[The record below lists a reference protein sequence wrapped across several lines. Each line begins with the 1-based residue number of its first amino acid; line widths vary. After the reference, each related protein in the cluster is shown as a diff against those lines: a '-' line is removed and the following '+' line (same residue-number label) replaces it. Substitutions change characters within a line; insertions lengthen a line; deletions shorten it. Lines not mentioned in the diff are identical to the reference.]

1 MLGLLR
7 TAQDGVDAAV
17 VDAKV
22 AGLLVLA
29 LTLGLSA
36 GPMLLRPYF
45 ASCHSK
51 ATVLTPGKQRRKKGT
66 SQPEAPDT
74 SKAAAPQPHWAP
86 GDHVLARYEGEWW
99 PATVRTVGLEKGHV
113 EVLWDSEFSVSTLA
127 PSDLVPHQASTEEAA
142 LPASAAGDPT
152 PADDASALADG
163 AAQEEAAA
171 GATAATVPVPR
182 GGPALLEAT
191 FVESVA
197 FQQQRDL
204 ATQVRAISMEAFRED
219 ATQTQKGEKVCVL
232 LIQGEV
238 VGYASYHVRPSLGSL
253 NCNKLAVPSHR
264 RRQGLGRCLVR
275 HLIQLGKRPPEKKA
289 CAGKG
294 GGQQQR
300 PLEVLCL
307 SALPTAINFYKAC
320 GFREEKAVRLP
331 EEEGEELEEGQV
343 YMEYPLRRRRAR

>member
-1 MLGLLR
+1 M
-7 TAQDGVDAAV
+7 DAAV

-22 AGLLVLA
+22 AGILVLA
-29 LTLGLSA
+29 LTVGLSA

-45 ASCHSK
+45 ASSHSK

-66 SQPEAPDT
+66 SQPEAQGTPQ
-74 SKAAAPQPHWAP
+74 AAAPQPHWAP
-86 GDHVLARYEGEWW
+86 GDPVLARYEGEWW

-113 EVLWDSEFSVSTLA
+113 EVLWDSEFSVSVLA
-127 PSDLVPHQASTEEAA
+127 PCDLVPHQASTEEAA
-142 LPASAAGDPT
+142 PPASAVRDDA
-152 PADDASALADG
+152 DASALADG

-171 GATAATVPVPR
+171 GATAATVPR
-182 GGPALLEAT
+182 GGSALPEAT
-191 FVESVA
+191 FLESVA

-204 ATQVRAISMEAFRED
+204 AMQVRAISMEAFSED
-219 ATQTQKGEKVCVL
+219 ATQTQKGEKVCAL

-238 VGYASYHVRPSLGSL
+238 VGYASYQVRPSLGSL

-275 HLIQLGKRPPEKKA
+275 HLIQLGKRPLEKKA
-289 CAGKG
+289 GAGSKG
-294 GGQQQR
+294 GAQQR

-331 EEEGEELEEGQV
+331 EEEGEELEEGQATR
-343 YMEYPLRRRRAR
+343 PAARR